1 MNVLLASSKY
11 MPEYAGS
18 GFRAHNLYRRLS
30 RSHPEISY
38 SVFCGSETANQ
49 SAVYEYD
56 GVQVNRIA
64 GKSYETLSQGII
76 RNYQIFRNFQAE
88 NSKTKQALAEL
99 PKTPDL
105 IHVFGKNYV
114 TASILDYAYREKIPV
129 LIELCNEM
137 DSPFQYI
144 PFPNRLWVNDQLPDK
159 YRFICISEKLRQVC
173 LANGIPDDH
182 IWCRPNP
189 VDETIFHPV
198 DQEQKMQLRA
208 ELTGFG
214 PKDKVIS
221 YIAKYRPSKNHLL
234 LLETLK
240 ELPKTPA

>member
-159 YRFICISEKLRQVC
+159 YRLSASRKSFGKS
-173 LANGIPDDH
+173 AWP
-182 IWCRPNP
+182 
-189 VDETIFHPV
+189 
-198 DQEQKMQLRA
+198 
-208 ELTGFG
+208 TGFRMTISGAG
-214 PKDKVIS
+214 PTRWM
-221 YIAKYRPSKNHLL
+221 RPSSIRLIKSR
-234 LLETLK
+234 K
-240 ELPKTPA
+240 CSYELN